1 MASPHS
7 NNKIALLC
15 TIHASSTTSR
25 DKILTSLKSAS
36 TDYYRNAKSQCTT
49 WTYFQPSTRPKA
61 PSQLIAKDK
70 KDVVIGGLEIYTD
83 KQALSSQQ
91 QESWF
96 KEHER
101 RAKSENWY
109 EKDEELV
116 VWYPTAGFVSR
127 DDSTQAGQGKI
138 VMLAVFT
145 CKEGKRNAVVDVI
158 S

>member
-1 MASPHS
+1 MATPHS

-15 TIHASSTTSR
+15 TIHPSSTTTR
-25 DKILTSLKSAS
+25 DKVLTSLKSAS
-36 TDYYRNAKSQCTT
+36 TEYYRDEKAKCTT
-49 WTYFQPSTRPKA
+49 WSYFRPSTRPKA
-61 PSQLIAKDK
+61 PSQLIPKDK
-70 KDVVIGGLEIYTD
+70 KDLVVGGLEIYTD

-96 KEHER
+96 KEHSQ
-101 RAKSENWY
+101 RARSENWY

-127 DDSTQAGQGKI
+127 DDTTQAGEGKV

-145 CKEGKRNAVVDVI
+145 CKEGKRDAVVDVI